1 MMDGFARTIAM
12 LGVCLSTPASP
23 IRIPKESDPT
33 QSTRTQKA
41 SPARRRTPRH
51 SVVPEVTGGK
61 SYCGA
66 SGDERRGD
74 GLPQAPLVSEKFP
87 HDGGGVRSLRR
98 VKRNRIVAT
107 GP

>member
-1 MMDGFARTIAM
+1 MMDGVVRTIAM
-12 LGVCLSTPASP
+12 FEVCLSTRASP
-23 IRIPKESDPT
+23 IRMPKESDPT

-41 SPARRRTPRH
+41 SPARRQTPRH
-51 SVVPEVTGGK
+51 SGVPEVTGGTC
-61 SYCGA
+61 YCGA

-98 VKRNRIVAT
+98 MKRNRIVAT